1 MSQTIE
7 NKVVEMR
14 FDNQQFEQNVKQ
26 SMASLDQLNASLDNI
41 GNQNTN
47 AFSGITDALNN
58 LNATVGKINPL
69 KWNLWTDIYN
79 AAKNVGG
86 QIVNA
91 IIGPINNA
99 IGQASAGGWSRA
111 LRIEDAKFQLEGLG
125 MDVTKAMRSV
135 QNSVDGTAFALDE
148 AAVVAGQLA
157 ASGVDAGAELQR
169 ILESIAGVASVTN
182 RSFQDIGNVFMR
194 ASGAGKVTGE
204 TLFELS
210 QRGMNAA
217 AVLGRAFNK
226 SEADIRKMVSQ
237 GKISFKEFA
246 DIMNKEYAA
255 QADKANET
263 FSGSFANLQS
273 ALNKIGADFQV
284 HKIQNMISVYNALRK
299 MFNKIRVELTPI
311 SETYGKIYKIG
322 TKIISDFIDK
332 LDFKWLTPVFDGLAN
347 IFMQIIKIGAAVGD
361 VIRDMFPKNFGNT
374 IQSLAER
381 FKNFTETL
389 SVSNETLGRIQRIV
403 KGIIAFFDII
413 ITIFSQIVKAIFP
426 ATEGISGL
434 GDVIVFLAAKLGDL
448 LVAFDN
454 WLHET
459 NAITIAINYLKDIL
473 LAAVTVIVGLGIKFV
488 EFVKNVKDSEI
499 VAGVINKITEAING
513 LKKATGGD
521 KSSESKTGGI
531 FGSVTDTLKKFKEGC
546 ESVIGEITPTKI
558 AIAAIVATMGAL
570 VIAVLVVANKL
581 ANSVKILGDSL
592 NFFDKAKKFFADYKK
607 TAKEAADAA
616 EKKAKFAKFVT
627 VVGLLVAL
635 AATLKSLASQPLD
648 HILAATVSMLA
659 IIAVIWRMTESVSE
673 IPKSAEKNFKNLKS
687 VALLMASIGL
697 ALSIASKQNW
707 KQIAA
712 AGLGMAVCMLTI
724 SKVIK
729 NISEIDKTDM
739 AGVVTI
745 TSYISTLAFAFPA
758 IGSAM
763 KKVAEYNWLQIA
775 VAAAG
780 VSICML
786 AMGGVLKI
794 ISTIEADDL
803 SMKVVAGIL
812 ALAIALGPI
821 GTAMAKIAAFNWIQ
835 IGVSALGLV
844 AAIGGLALVV
854 YELSK
859 IDKKNIG
866 TALAAAGGILLAS
879 LAMIPIANAIEQ
891 LAKYEWGQLWPP
903 LVAMAGVIVAL
914 GVALAALTA
923 LGTGTGGVGA
933 AVILAAAAAIW
944 ICGKAVLDIA
954 DACVRGAE
962 AIKSLAQAFVILSH
976 DVDISNIV
984 MWGKELINFLK
995 EFDEVAWAAI
1005 KAAAALAIGGSG
1017 FLKFAQGLQALA
1029 NVDISNVSNNIVKIF
1044 DAVGEGM
1051 SKLQGWGVEL
1061 EIFAHAFS
1069 VFGEVLKGIALASIA
1084 LGAGL
1089 VIAGVG
1095 IIAAGAGLKLMA
1107 EPLQIMQGL
1116 DWATLAFG
1124 LTALSD
1130 AFLKFAAIGAVLSLF
1145 SDGLVMT
1152 AIAMGAF
1159 AAECYVF
1166 ASFIDLKV
1174 VADGLLA
1181 IAGSGA
1187 ALGAAGIVML
1197 AGSVGVGAMAVAITA
1212 LGLSISGAA
1221 ILIAKGIDVIVTS
1234 LNKLKDLKNIGVNA
1248 VQGFING
1255 VTSKIPSAIKTGLT
1269 MALGF
1274 LKSVTDTL
1282 QVASPSKALRAIG
1295 EFTGSGFVLGVA
1307 DMMDEAEKSGKG
1319 LSLSALAGVSGM
1331 ESFFGAEG
1339 AKDAGAYC
1347 GSFSS
1352 ILGSFF
1358 GSKDISITGANGM
1371 PSDVASKMKKSGTTG
1386 LNGLLDTFINKLT
1399 DTADIEKQV
1408 EEASKGAAGGLDS
1421 LGDSAGKAG
1430 KKAKEAK
1437 DEIASFYDKIESSI
1451 SLFDEFKKEDPMDPA
1466 QLIQNMKSQIE
1477 GIAGWSTQIQQ
1488 LATKGIDQ
1496 GLLKKLADMGPQ
1508 SYKYTQA
1515 FVNMTSEQLAEANK
1529 YFEQS
1534 LLLPQHVTAQI
1545 YGSYEIA
1552 GQNAAEGFIGG
1563 LSKEDVK
1570 AEGVKFAYSFLDN
1583 LRSALGIHSPSKETE
1598 KDGKN
1603 VTQGMIN
1610 GITWPTSLYN
1620 LENATTRMCYKIT
1633 DTIDQKLKE
1642 SEFITIG
1649 RNVVTGIQKGIE
1661 DQGVQSSLF
1670 DKVRQLCQKV
1680 ITTAKSPQGF
1690 NEHSPSRV
1698 FQQIGR
1704 YVTEGLAIGISENT
1718 NMATSAIKDLAT
1730 NAVSNMQNAIDTIQN
1745 IVNGDLDV
1753 EPVIRPVLDMDDL
1766 NYGLNSINSIMNDNL
1781 TPSITLNN
1789 QNPIDYITQA
1799 NLVNNNADVVAA
1811 VESLK
1816 EDVAYL
1822 GDAMTNI
1829 KMVLDTGTM
1838 VGAMTPA
1845 IDQQL
1850 GMRQVLA
1857 GRGI

>member
-26 SMASLDQLNASLDNI
+26 SMASLDQLNASLDSI
-41 GNQNTN
+41 GNQNGN

-58 LNATVGKINPL
+58 LQVSVSKINPVRW
-69 KWNLWTDIYN
+69 KIWGDIIGV
-79 AAKNVGG
+79 AENVGRT
-86 QIVNA
+86 IVSKISTPLSILLN
-91 IIGPINNA
+91 
-99 IGQASAGGWSRA
+99 GGELRA
-111 LRIEDAKFQLEGLG
+111 QRIENAKFQFEGLG
-125 MDVTKAMRSV
+125 MDVEKAMKSATEAVNDTAYSLDAAASV
-135 QNSVDGTAFALDE
+135 AS
-148 AAVVAGQLA
+148 QLG
-157 ASGVDAGAELQR
+157 ASGVQAGDEMTKALTAVSGVAAMTNSSYEEIGAIFTQVAGAGRL
-169 ILESIAGVASVTN
+169 
-182 RSFQDIGNVFMR
+182 
-194 ASGAGKVTGE
+194 TGDAL
-204 TLFELS
+204 TRLS
-210 QRGMNAA
+210 YRGMNAA
-217 AVLGRAFNK
+217 AKLG
-226 SEADIRKMVSQ
+226 EAMGKTEGEIRKMTSKGQ
-237 GKISFKEFA
+237 ISFKQFYTAMYDAFGEHA
-246 DIMNKEYAA
+246 Y
-255 QADKANET
+255 KANET
-263 FSGSFANLQS
+263 YAGSLANINA
-273 ALNKIGADFQV
+273 ALSKIGADFKQY
-284 HKIQNMISVYNALRK
+284 KIRDMVPIFNSTRLAVNKLRK
-299 MFNKIRVELTPI
+299 ELTPV
-311 SETYGKIYKIG
+311 SELYGKISKIVS
-322 TKIISDFIDK
+322 KIATDTIDK
-332 LDFKWLTPVFDGLAN
+332 LDFKWLRPIFDGVAN
-347 IFMQIIKIGAAVGD
+347 IIINLINVGK
-361 VIRDMFPKNFGNT
+361 VAKQVFAEIFPKNMYSG
-374 IQSLAER
+374 IER
-381 FKNFTETL
+381 AAVAFRDFTERIML
-389 SVSNETLGRIQRIV
+389 SNEGLNQFKSII

-413 ITIFSQIVKAIFP
+413 FTVISQIVKAIFP
-426 ATEGISGL
+426 ATEGLGGL
-434 GDVIVFLAAKLGDL
+434 AEGIIWLAAKIGDL
-448 LVAFDN
+448 LVAFDE
-454 WLHET
+454 WLHKT
-459 NAITIAINYLKDIL
+459 DAITIAINYLKDIL
-473 LAAVTVIVGLGIKFV
+473 LAAVTVIIGLGIKFV
-488 EFVKNVKDSEI
+488 DFVKQIKDSEI
-499 VAGVINKITEAING
+499 VAGVINKITDAING

-531 FGSVTDTLKKFKEGC
+531 FGTVTDTLKKFKEGC

-581 ANSVKILGDSL
+581 ANSVKILGNSL

-607 TAKEAADAA
+607 TAQEAADAA

-697 ALSIASKQNW
+697 ALSMASKQNW
-707 KQIAA
+707 KQILA
-712 AGLGMAVCMLTI
+712 AGAGMAACMLSI
-724 SKVIK
+724 SKVIED
-729 NISEIDKTDM
+729 ISKIDKTDM
-739 AGVVTI
+739 AGVITI
-745 TSYISTLAFAFPA
+745 TSYISTLAFVFPA

-844 AAIGGLALVV
+844 AAIGGLALVI

-866 TALAAAGGILLAS
+866 TALAATAGILLAS

-914 GVALAALTA
+914 GAALAALTA

-954 DACVRGAE
+954 DACVRGSE
-962 AIKSLAQAFVILSH
+962 AIKNLAQAFVILSH

-995 EFDEVAWAAI
+995 EFDEVAWSAI

-1069 VFGEVLKGIALASIA
+1069 VFGDVLKGIALASIA

-1089 VIAGVG
+1089 LIAGVG

-1107 EPLQIMQGL
+1107 EPLQVLQGL

-1187 ALGAAGIVML
+1187 ALGAAGVVML
-1197 AGSVGVGAMAVAITA
+1197 AGSIGVGAMAVAITA
-1212 LGLSISGAA
+1212 LGLSIGGAA
-1221 ILIAKGIDVIVTS
+1221 ILIAKGIDAIVTAVE
-1234 LNKLKDLKNIGVNA
+1234 KLKGLKTAGTNA

-1255 VTSKIPSAIKTGLT
+1255 VIQKVPDAIKSGLSLASGFYNAVT
-1269 MALGF
+1269 KFLGI
-1274 LKSVTDTL
+1274 
-1282 QVASPSKALRAIG
+1282 ASPSKALRVVG
-1295 EFTGSGFVLGVA
+1295 NFTGSGFILGIA
-1307 DMMDEAEKSGKG
+1307 DMMDEAEASGKSLG
-1319 LSLSALAGVSGM
+1319 LSALTGIEGY
-1331 ESFFGAEG
+1331 EDLFGAEG
-1339 AKDAGAYC
+1339 SKC
-1347 GSFSS
+1347 GLSFVSS
-1352 ILGSFF
+1352 LDSIISPFLGKASGF
-1358 GSKDISITGANGM
+1358 SRTGANGM
-1371 PSDVASKMKKSGTTG
+1371 PSGVADKISKGGMSG
-1386 LNGLLDTFINKLT
+1386 LNNILDDTIGKLF
-1399 DTADIEKQV
+1399 DISDVSKKV
-1408 EEASKGAAGGLDS
+1408 EEATKGAAGGVDA
-1421 LGDSAGKAG
+1421 LGDSTGKAG

-1598 KDGKN
+1598 SDGRN

-1610 GITWPTSLYN
+1610 GITWPTSLHN
-1620 LENATTRMCYKIT
+1620 LENATTRMCFKIT

-1649 RNVVTGIQKGIE
+1649 RNVVAGIEKGIE

-1680 ITTAKSPQGF
+1680 ITIAKSPQGF

-1850 GMRQVLA
+1850 GMRQVYA